1 MDYVE
6 DSENG
11 PTCIVSGCKFR
22 YNANSKRFKV
32 YQFPTDPEMIE
43 KWLEKLQ
50 IPSKIWNHMPESS
63 AIVCYSHF
71 HEHDFERNN
80 KKRKL
85 LKSTAVPSLH
95 LSNGVSNSE
104 SKLLLTSKEQKEEI
118 NSAIPK
124 ENGWWHCNS
133 CSSQNFLFFFELT
146 AHWREHHGFNIDA
159 SKHHYDKITLE
170 HQVERDSNMAKYGWT
185 CEVCQNGE
193 KFDHKFQ
200 LVSHWH
206 KQHSNPDIT
215 YEVCQWC
222 SELFTSPESSAAV
235 RFLLTFCLIRLLFK
249 IC

>member
-1 MDYVE
+1 
-6 DSENG
+6 
-11 PTCIVSGCKFR
+11 
-22 YNANSKRFKV
+22 
-32 YQFPTDPEMIE
+32 
-43 KWLEKLQ
+43 
-50 IPSKIWNHMPESS
+50 MPESS

-80 KKRKL
+80 KKKKI
-85 LKSTAVPSLH
+85 LKSSAVPSLH
-95 LSNGVSNSE
+95 LSNGLSNSE

-146 AHWREHHGFNIDA
+146 AHWRENHGFNIDA

-185 CEVCQNGE
+185 CELCQNGE

-206 KQHSNPDIT
+206 KKHSNPDIT

-235 RFLLTFCLIRLLFK
+235 RFLLTYYLIRL
-249 IC
+249 